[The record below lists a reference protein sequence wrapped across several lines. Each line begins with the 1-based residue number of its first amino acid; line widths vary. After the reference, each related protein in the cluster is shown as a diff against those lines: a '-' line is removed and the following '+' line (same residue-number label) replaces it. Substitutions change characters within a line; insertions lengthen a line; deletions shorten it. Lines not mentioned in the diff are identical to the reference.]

1 VALLRKHTYYE
12 ALEWAF
18 PKDTVSWLGSIKRQT
33 KTTMNRLVLPV
44 LDAHDEKGLNPRTLK
59 GLTVIEETRGEFKW
73 NNYYFPEFGP
83 ARYCYSVPQQLVL
96 PLGGRRYKVSFKST
110 SDGSGIPTGGEITFV
125 LTDEP
130 ETTYS
135 TLKRGNPPVT
145 AFGQPVF
152 IQNTVT
158 PSLDGRCASNLM
170 TLETGWGDAGNI
182 NLLCALDE
190 KGVPAKVWFEASCC

>member
-1 VALLRKHTYYE
+1 MALLRKHTYYE

-96 PLGGRRYKVSFKST
+96 PLGGA
-110 SDGSGIPTGGEITFV
+110 
-125 LTDEP
+125 
-130 ETTYS
+130 
-135 TLKRGNPPVT
+135 VT
-145 AFGQPVF
+145 
-152 IQNTVT
+152 
-158 PSLDGRCASNLM
+158 
-170 TLETGWGDAGNI
+170 
-182 NLLCALDE
+182 
-190 KGVPAKVWFEASCC
+190 K